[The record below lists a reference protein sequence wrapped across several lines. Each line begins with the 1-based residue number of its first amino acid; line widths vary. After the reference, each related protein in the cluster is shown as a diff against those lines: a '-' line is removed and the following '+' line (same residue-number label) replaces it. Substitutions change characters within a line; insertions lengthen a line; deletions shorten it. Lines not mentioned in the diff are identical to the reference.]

1 MRSSGRPADAMRN
14 VRFERRYIKHAEGS
28 VLVSFG
34 DTRVLCNASVMD
46 RVPPWLVQGKSGWVH
61 AEYAMLPRATHQ
73 RSPRESLRGQVGGR
87 THEIQRLIARSL
99 RAAVDL
105 RTLGKRQIVVDC
117 DVLQADGGTRTAAI
131 TGGFLAL
138 RDAVDTLLADG
149 TLSRDPVRHQVAS
162 VSAGIV
168 DGEAVLDL
176 DYDEDS
182 SADVDMNFVLVEDG
196 RFVEVQGTGEATPF
210 SQEQMDAMRT
220 LAEQGARRLF
230 DAQRAALEE
239 EPVG

>member
-1 MRSSGRPADAMRN
+1 MRP
-14 VRFERRYIKHAEGS
+14 VHFERRYIKHAEGS
-28 VLVSFG
+28 VLASFG

-61 AEYAMLPRATHQ
+61 AEYAMLPRATQ
-73 RSPRESLRGQVGGR
+73 ERSPRESMRGQVGGR

-105 RTLGKRQIVVDC
+105 EVLGKRQIVVDC

-138 RDAVDTLLADG
+138 RDAVDTLLAEG
-149 TLSRDPVRHQVAS
+149 TLTRDPVTHQVAS

-168 DGEAVLDL
+168 AGDALLDL
-176 DYDEDS
+176 DYVEDS
-182 SADVDMNFVLVEDG
+182 AADVDMNFVLVEDG
-196 RFVEVQGTGEATPF
+196 RFVEVQGTAEAAPF
-210 SQEQMDAMRT
+210 SPEQMDAMRI

-230 DAQRAALEE
+230 EAQRAALKEDSF
-239 EPVG
+239 G